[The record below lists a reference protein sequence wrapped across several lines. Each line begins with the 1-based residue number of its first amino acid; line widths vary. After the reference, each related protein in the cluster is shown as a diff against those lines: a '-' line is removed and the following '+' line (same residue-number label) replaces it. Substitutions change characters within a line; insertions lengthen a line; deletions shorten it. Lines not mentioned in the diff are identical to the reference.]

1 LGHKV
6 HPYGF
11 RIGIIRDWRSR
22 WYDEK
27 HYAEFV
33 HEDVDI
39 RRLIHTNY
47 REAGISQIEIE
58 RKANEVTVTVNTARP
73 GVVIGRGGQRVDE
86 LRGILEKRTEK
97 KVRLN
102 IQEIRE
108 PELDAALVAQN
119 IAEQLRR
126 RVSYRRVVKQ
136 SISRTML
143 RGAKGVK
150 IKLSGRLGGAEIARH
165 EVGHDGS
172 VPLHT
177 LRADVDYGFAES
189 LTAMGLIGV
198 KVWIY
203 KGDILPEAKFVEEE
217 EVEVEVQPA
226 EEGILTAPTEEQS
239 GE

>member
-1 LGHKV
+1 MGHKV

-11 RIGIIRDWRSR
+11 RIGIIRDWRAR

-27 HYAEFV
+27 HYADLV
-33 HEDVDI
+33 LEDVDI
-39 RRLIHTNY
+39 RRLILNSY

-86 LRGILEKRTEK
+86 LRGILEKRTGK

-126 RVSYRRVVKQ
+126 RVSYRRAVKQ

-150 IKLSGRLGGAEIARH
+150 VKVAGRLGGAEIARH
-165 EVGHDGS
+165 EVAHDGS

-177 LRADVDYGFAES
+177 LRADIDYGFAES

-217 EVEVEVQPA
+217 PVA
-226 EEGILTAPTEEQS
+226 EGILTERTEE
-239 GE
+239 